1 MKIRVKHNNT
11 EIEITD
17 SGTDNTNS
25 LIYYNVSNTIKI
37 IANIADDIIRMER
50 EGVTGIS
57 QPQYEHCVCMENK
70 PFMSEEEWV
79 KEYTGEK
86 SRDIG

>member
-17 SGTDNTNS
+17 GGTDNTNS

-50 EGVTGIS
+50 EGVTGR
-57 QPQYEHCVCMENK
+57 ENK

>member
-25 LIYYNVSNTIKI
+25 LIYYNVNNITAILN
-37 IANIADDIIRMER
+37 NIATNIVKMEM
-50 EGVTGIS
+50 EGVTSIDTKIVVDEGKVIRVA
-57 QPQYEHCVCMENK
+57 PRLG
-70 PFMSEEEWV
+70 EW
-79 KEYTGEK
+79 GC
-86 SRDIG
+86 

>member
-25 LIYYNVSNTIKI
+25 LIYYNVSSTIKI
-37 IANIADDIIRMER
+37 LNNIADNIIKMEM
-50 EGVTGIS
+50 EGVTSIDTRIVVDGDKVIRVA
-57 QPQYEHCVCMENK
+57 PRLG
-70 PFMSEEEWV
+70 EWGD
-79 KEYTGEK
+79 YM
-86 SRDIG
+86 